1 MSKGDT
7 RMVRLPVELEP
18 WLNLRKLAVGRQQS
32 IGELVADALRRDRVT
47 KQAFQPKEDGK

>member
-1 MSKGDT
+1 MSRGDM

-32 IGELVADALRRDRVT
+32 IGELVADVLRRDRVT
-47 KQAFQPKEDGK
+47 KQAFQTKEATK